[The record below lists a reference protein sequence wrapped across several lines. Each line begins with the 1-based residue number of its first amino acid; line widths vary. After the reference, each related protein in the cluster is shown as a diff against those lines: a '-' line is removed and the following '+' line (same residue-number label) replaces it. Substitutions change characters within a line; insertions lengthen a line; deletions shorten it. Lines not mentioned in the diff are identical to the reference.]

1 MCPAGKE
8 NILLNRL
15 SRNGGEI
22 TSRSKEGRLLRMM
35 RNINKDSIRIINSF
49 IPLESLRTYTGHDGN
64 RKHQLLIKS
73 GVKTLLFLTGFTMLF
88 LLGIQTFSFAT
99 EDISREIGMLKEEI
113 KTAQAKLDKAKP
125 GQTLEAITLPVSIK
139 NMQKI
144 LVSLN
149 QKAGDVKSL
158 SVPINNLNIGL
169 KALEQATHNNDKAG
183 ARKALNDMTAAL
195 KALEAEVAKGD
206 KEKTIQKSGA
216 PSKVSSK
223 VEGFLK
229 EVEKAKSLDELRVV
243 LKNKNFSKEELDQ
256 LKAEIKNPP
265 YSVKLKNLEDQALSS
280 ARAKMDVETQKIIE
294 QKQKEFKKRQDD
306 ELNLLNQQARTKLQI
321 RRTSAQ
327 DKVRAERVLP
337 PPDAPTTMVA
347 TRPVVKDPAKITSL
361 IPQPLVIGAAF
372 DQLHI
377 IGENFGRSGR
387 VTLSIGTKNTTL
399 DTIAWHPDSI
409 AVKMYSH
416 LTEFFREEAL
426 NAMRD
431 GEIIGRLWVHAAK
444 NIATSEVR
452 IHTSGWNLTLTPQIT
467 SISSEEIRPGQE
479 ITIEGKFFLAMARDS
494 SVTFTFGSRNI
505 NGNIHHWE
513 DSVIHVQLPSNVSG
527 LNFTRGSLKVKNFQ
541 GFQADTPIN
550 FRPEK
555 EQLTLIDPISHGDGG
570 LGAFYDYGWSGTF
583 TLRDFELINDWKVF
597 EYWLNVYDG
606 NCRYRDRPRTG
617 TPYPRTVVEGSYGWN
632 DCLRCLNFITIE
644 GPRGTNYR

>member
-1 MCPAGKE
+1 
-8 NILLNRL
+8 
-15 SRNGGEI
+15 
-22 TSRSKEGRLLRMM
+22 M
-35 RNINKDSIRIINSF
+35 RNFFKSIVIRPVVPWLVFLSF
-49 IPLESLRTYTGHDGN
+49 FTISSLC
-64 RKHQLLIKS
+64 
-73 GVKTLLFLTGFTMLF
+73 
-88 LLGIQTFSFAT
+88 FAA
-99 EDISREIGMLKEEI
+99 EDINREIGMLREEI

-125 GQTLEAITLPVSIK
+125 GQTLEAITLPVSVK

-158 SVPINNLNIGL
+158 AVPINNLNIGL
-169 KALEQATHNNDKAG
+169 KTLEQATHNNDKTG
-183 ARKALNDMTAAL
+183 VRKALNEMAAAV
-195 KALEAEVAKGD
+195 KVLEAEAAKGER
-206 KEKTIQKSGA
+206 EKTIQKSSV
-216 PSKVSSK
+216 PSRLSSK
-223 VEGFLK
+223 IEGFLK
-229 EVEKAKSLDELRVV
+229 EIERAKSLEELRIVA
-243 LKNKNFSKEELDQ
+243 KNANFSKEELDQ
-256 LKAEIKNPP
+256 LKTEITKPP
-265 YSVKLKNLEDQALSS
+265 YSGKLKSLEDEALSS
-280 ARAKMDVETQKIIE
+280 AKAKMDSKTQKIID
-294 QKQKEFKKRQDD
+294 QKQKEFKKKQDD
-306 ELNLLNQQARTKLQI
+306 DLNLLNQQARVKLQI

-337 PPDAPTTMVA
+337 PPDPPTAMGA
-347 TRPVVKDPAKITSL
+347 TRPVVKDPARITSL
-361 IPQPLVIGAAF
+361 NPQPVVMGGGRGGY
-372 DQLHI
+372 DQLNI
-377 IGENFGRSGR
+377 IGENFGRSGS
-387 VTLSIGTKNTTL
+387 VKLSIGAKNTTL

-416 LTEFFREEAL
+416 LKEFFREEAL

-452 IHTSGWNLTLTPQIT
+452 IHTSGWDLTLTPQIK

-479 ITIEGKFFLAMARDS
+479 ITIEGKYFLAKARDS

-505 NGNIHHWE
+505 NGNIQHWE
-513 DSVIHVQLPSNVSG
+513 DSVIHVLLPPNVSG
-527 LNFTRGSLKVKNFQ
+527 LTFTRGSLKVKNIQ